1 MSKKKPVKTAK
12 DPQGAPRSMGRKL
25 AIVLALLLLSAGATA
40 GGLALAMGP
49 SQVLAMLT
57 GGTDEATDP
66 ANPDDPGAPKN
77 AVAGAASAATAD
89 GKQAAG
95 TSGMQAPASETSVMP
110 FKEIIVNI
118 TATTASGRRTSRFL
132 KLNLALVYDTAL
144 DGAGQVEARKLYMRD
159 AFQDYLRQLTERDL
173 QGTQGLLTVK
183 EELLRRARAVAG
195 NEAPREMLVADLIVQ

>member
-12 DPQGAPRSMGRKL
+12 DPQGAPRSTGRKL
-25 AIVLALLLLSAGATA
+25 AIVLALLVLSAGATA

-49 SQVLAMLT
+49 SQVMAMLT
-57 GGTDEATDP
+57 GGADDGAAPDAPTD
-66 ANPDDPGAPKN
+66 
-77 AVAGAASAATAD
+77 AVAGAANAATAAD
-89 GKQAAG
+89 GTPAAG
-95 TSGMQAPASETSVMP
+95 TPGMQASASETSVMP